1 MIKTGSGRGGCR
13 RFTLVELMMV
23 VAIIGAIAVLG
34 IGVFN
39 FTNYKIAETRTE
51 GLVNKLDSVFNF
63 MYSKYHMYPQNTD
76 GAEGYLVLYYNP
88 DSNDHETDLAKDGA
102 LKDFPADYCKEFAKR
117 IDLEKL
123 INDYGQEGE
132 NDSTSYRIN
141 DSWGRPLFYK
151 TPGNVR
157 TRGFDLCSAGQNG
170 KYFKCDEPPVIGDLE
185 NMGNPEDDNNPKYGK
200 INDGFNSDSATEDAF
215 FSSELGDDVTNY

>member
-1 MIKTGSGRGGCR
+1 MTTTGSSRGRCR

-34 IGVFN
+34 VGVFN
-39 FTNYKIAETRTE
+39 FTNYKISETRTE

-63 MYSKYHMYPQNTD
+63 LYSKYQMYPQNTSGD
-76 GAEGYLVLYYNP
+76 EGYLVLYYKP
-88 DSNDHETDLAKDGA
+88 SSNDHEIDLAEDGA
-102 LKDFPADYCKEFAKR
+102 LKDFSADYCKEFAKR
-117 IDLEKL
+117 IDIEKL
-123 INDYGQEGE
+123 INDYGESVGT
-132 NDSTSYRIN
+132 NLYRIN

-157 TRGFDLCSAGQNG
+157 IRGFDLCSAGQDGRYFREDKPPILSEVSAAKFEDLDDSSVVN
-170 KYFKCDEPPVIGDLE
+170 KYRNASE
-185 NMGNPEDDNNPKYGK
+185 
-200 INDGFNSDSATEDAF
+200 AF